1 MSSANSIQLQSETV
15 PMNGYLGGGNE
26 TVVFPLPKPNSAA
39 IKSFILR
46 LLLDIQE
53 RFIAHLNVIIE
64 SEAFKALEARWR
76 ALQELVWHK
85 GNAHSV
91 KIKVL
96 DLSWE
101 ELAEDLHYAGDV
113 RRSALAQVL
122 GKRELD
128 TLGGEPYGLLVVD
141 HSLTFDLQGDY
152 DDIYTAELLCDLGA
166 TSMCPIIMNVAEDF
180 LGESDAQWYTDT
192 KRIKNILQSNE
203 YSSWKRLRESS
214 NARFLGLAL
223 PHCQIRG
230 RYEDLDLDSG
240 FRFHQR
246 PTDSSGLW
254 GGAATCFAQTA
265 ISEFS
270 ERAWFGFLKL
280 ITNEFGSGSVLAP
293 HAAPA
298 PQGTTSTLRSRVRFT
313 RAVSRFYSE
322 EGFIPLAESTK
333 TNQLYFVGNRSVV
346 NCAGVPQKEVLTQLQ
361 SVMIACRLVH
371 YIKIQIRN
379 LIGSTNT
386 IKDCETRLNKF
397 LQTYTSTASMYTSEL
412 QSRYPLRS
420 ARVEVSGDTLVDT
433 RFRCKIFIE
442 PQYQIDHVLGE
453 ICLETDLQIPRGVA
467 A

>member
-1 MSSANSIQLQSETV
+1 MSSTNSIQLQSETA
-15 PMNGYLGGGNE
+15 PKNGYLGGGSE
-26 TVVFPLPKPNSAA
+26 SVVFPLPKLNSAA
-39 IKSFILR
+39 IRSFILR

-53 RFIAHLNVIIE
+53 RFIAQLNEIIE
-64 SEAFKALEARWR
+64 AVAFKALEARWR

-85 GNAHSV
+85 GHAHSV

-96 DLSWE
+96 DLNWE
-101 ELAEDLHYAGDV
+101 ELAEDLHYAGEV
-113 RRSALAQVL
+113 RRSALAQIL

-128 TLGGEPYGLLVVD
+128 TFGGEPYGLLVVD
-141 HSLTFDLQGDY
+141 HSLSFDLHTDY
-152 DDIYTAELLCDLGA
+152 DEIYTAELLCDLGA

-192 KRIKNILQSNE
+192 KRIKNILQSKE
-203 YSSWKRLRESS
+203 YSSWRRLRESS

-223 PHCQIRG
+223 PHHQIRG
-230 RYEDLDLDSG
+230 RYEDLDLESG

-254 GGAATCFAQTA
+254 GGAAVCFAQTA
-265 ISEFS
+265 INEFS

-280 ITNEFGSGSVLAP
+280 ITNEFGSGAVLAP

-346 NCAGVPQKEVLTQLQ
+346 NCAGIPQKEVLTQLQ
-361 SVMIACRLVH
+361 SMMIACRLVH
-371 YIKIQIRN
+371 YIKIQIRS

-386 IKDCETRLNKF
+386 IKECETRLNKF

-420 ARVEVSGDTLVDT
+420 ARVEVSGDTLFNT

-453 ICLETDLQIPRGVA
+453 ICLETDLQIPQGVA